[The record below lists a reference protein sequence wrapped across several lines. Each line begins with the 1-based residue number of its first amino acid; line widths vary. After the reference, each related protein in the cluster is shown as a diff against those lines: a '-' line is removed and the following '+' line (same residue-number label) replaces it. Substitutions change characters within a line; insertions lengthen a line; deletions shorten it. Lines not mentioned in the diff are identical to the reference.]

1 MTASLQSLRRV
12 LVITHNT
19 FVEAIR
25 QKVLSL
31 LLLFS
36 LVVIGSAFL
45 FTGFTFDDQLKFVKD
60 FGFGAMTVFGILI
73 AVLGAAQM
81 FQSEIENRTLYTL
94 LAKPVQRAEFVW
106 GKFFGLVEVLSVAL
120 LLMAAVL
127 GAVLAIEGHL
137 LVAGTLAGASGTPD
151 EAALHDIAQIRH
163 QVADPALLQVF
174 ALTAARVFLV
184 AGIAV
189 FVATFATSVL
199 FTVASSL
206 LVYLIGNLEH
216 IARETWLGGGNA
228 TAGTKALLAVLSL
241 LIPDFSTF
249 GIVDDIIGGSAVP
262 WGHVAQVCAYSLV
275 YLAVIL
281 SVSQVV
287 FTEREL

>member
-1 MTASLQSLRRV
+1 MIDSVRRV

-19 FVEAIR
+19 FIEAIR

-73 AVLGAAQM
+73 AILGAAQM

-94 LAKPVQRAEFVW
+94 LAKPVQRAEFVC
-106 GKFFGLVEVLSVAL
+106 GKFFGLIQVLAVAL
-120 LLMAAVL
+120 LLMGAVV
-127 GAVLAIEGHL
+127 GVVLAIEGHL
-137 LVAGTLAGASGTPD
+137 LVAGALGPLNGQAPD
-151 EAALHDIAQIRH
+151 EATLHDVAQIRH

-189 FVATFATSVL
+189 FIATFATSVI
-199 FTVASSL
+199 FTVAATL
-206 LVYLIGNLEH
+206 LIYLVGNLEH
-216 IARETWLGGGNA
+216 IARETWLGSGAA
-228 TAGTKALLAVLSL
+228 TAPTKVLLAVLSL

-249 GIVDDIIGGSAVP
+249 GIVDDIIAGNAVP
-262 WGHVAQVCAYSLV
+262 WGHALQVIAYSLV
-275 YLAVIL
+275 YLTVII
-281 SVSQVV
+281 SVAQVI

>member
-1 MTASLQSLRRV
+1 MIASLRRV

-19 FVEAIR
+19 FIEAIR

-81 FQSEIENRTLYTL
+81 IQSEIENRTLYTL
-94 LAKPVQRAEFVW
+94 LAKPVQRSEFVW
-106 GKFFGLVEVLSVAL
+106 GKFLGLIEVLSVAL

-127 GAVLAIEGHL
+127 GAVLAIEAHL
-137 LVAGTLAGASGTPD
+137 LAGASLASLNGQPPD
-151 EAALHDIAQIRH
+151 EATLHDIAQIHR
-163 QVADPALLQVF
+163 QVTDPALLEVF
-174 ALTAARVFLV
+174 ALTAARIFLV

-189 FVATFATSVL
+189 FIATFATSVL
-199 FTVASSL
+199 FTVAASL
-206 LVYLIGNLEH
+206 LIYLIGNLEH
-216 IARETWLGGGNA
+216 IARETWLGSGNA

-249 GIVDDIIGGSAVP
+249 GIVDDIIAGNAVP
-262 WGHVAQVCAYSLV
+262 WAHVLQVVSYSAV